1 MSNDSQLLEES
12 PITAIQTS
20 LILMKL
26 EMIKPSMENVPSTNS
41 EKAFTCIEEN
51 TRMELPF
58 LDNSN
63 NESIQNL
70 TNIEENIIS
79 GSTFTFSTKQTKE
92 MSMKLM
98 ISCDTITTQAATP
111 YSSSMSASTLVPSRD
126 ILQISAAPLSS
137 IGSTPKS
144 EILTFTTDYNN
155 RSPDTCSVLVDV
167 VDQHD
172 PLSTFNRDLQL
183 SIEESFDLPQRSIS
197 SIRNDFANRA
207 RQSRQTWKFGKC
219 LCCTAPIDDEVSMFY
234 FFQDLIDCIIG
245 ASTYF

>member
-1 MSNDSQLLEES
+1 MEKQSVEEKTSANNLTSSKLYENERSIEMSNDSQLVEQS
-12 PITAIQTS
+12 SITAMQTS

-26 EMIKPSMENVPSTNS
+26 EMIKPSMENAPSTNS
-41 EKAFTCIEEN
+41 EKAFPCIEEN
-51 TRMELPF
+51 TRMELP
-58 LDNSN
+58 
-63 NESIQNL
+63 
-70 TNIEENIIS
+70 
-79 GSTFTFSTKQTKE
+79 
-92 MSMKLM
+92 SMKFT

-111 YSSSMSASTLVPSRD
+111 YSSSMSTSTLVPSRD

-137 IGSTPKS
+137 IGSIPKS

-155 RSPDTCSVLVDV
+155 RSPDACSVLVDV

-172 PLSTFNRDLQL
+172 PSSTFNRDVQL

-197 SIRNDFANRA
+197 SVRNDFANRT
-207 RQSRQTWKFGKC
+207 RQSRQTWRFGKC

-234 FFQDLIDCIIG
+234 FFQDLINCIIG

>member
-1 MSNDSQLLEES
+1 MSNDSQLLE
-12 PITAIQTS
+12 IQTS

-126 ILQISAAPLSS
+126 ILQISA
-137 IGSTPKS
+137 GSTPKS

-197 SIRNDFANRA
+197 SIRSDFANRA
-207 RQSRQTWKFGKC
+207 RHSRQTWKFGKC